1 MRTKN
6 KIPNTQ
12 KTITRSIGKYF
23 RAMETELF
31 VFFVNFEESDENGQ
45 VIMYR
50 KEQDHLELVSGNYFA
65 FVGIMEEFQE
75 GNETWMSPRMKKE
88 RALYI
93 QEEIIPLVKEYIALS
108 HKGDT
113 SCLTEDGQNFNRLE
127 EEIEE
132 FYVRLPETDVC
143 LFLEE
148 KFAEYL

>member
-1 MRTKN
+1 
-6 KIPNTQ
+6 
-12 KTITRSIGKYF
+12 
-23 RAMETELF
+23 METEFF
-31 VFFVNFEESDENGQ
+31 VFFVKFDEGDENAQ
-45 VIMYR
+45 TIMYR
-50 KEQDHLELVSGNYFA
+50 KQADHLELVSDNYFA
-65 FVGIMEEFQE
+65 SVGIMDEFRE
-75 GNETWMSPRMKKE
+75 GNEIWMSPRMKKE

-93 QEEIIPLVKEYIALS
+93 KEAIIPLVKEYIALS